1 MSAESTGL
9 FAILADFCPADLS
22 STQPWYAELKLPIPC
37 CARGDLRPTLQ
48 AGDVHAGRVSGYDF
62 FGVGLN
68 WQGIDICIST
78 RFAG

>member
-9 FAILADFCPADLS
+9 FAIPADFCPADLS
-22 STQPWYAELKLPIPC
+22 STQPWYTEPKLPLPC
-37 CARGDLRPTLQ
+37 CARGDLRPIVQ
-48 AGDVHAGRVSGYDF
+48 AGGVQAGSLGAIF
-62 FGVGLN
+62 FDVGLN